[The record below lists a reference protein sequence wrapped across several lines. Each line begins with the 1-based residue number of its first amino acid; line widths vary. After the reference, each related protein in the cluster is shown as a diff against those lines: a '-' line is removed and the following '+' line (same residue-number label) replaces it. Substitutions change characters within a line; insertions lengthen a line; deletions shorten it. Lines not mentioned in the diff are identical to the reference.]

1 MNTRRVMSS
10 REPDLDIRLT
20 KLFDILYF
28 LRDALDKKHQ
38 DFPNDEEVLLNEIG
52 STVVEVALALEERDR
67 ENGRLI
73 GDLTSHAISNSILE
87 HENEMMRK
95 ALIELSNSSQGYQ
108 SEVNKS
114 LIDLVRHSAV
124 VRNNASTGKL
134 EYVFEVDA
142 LDEGLKDAID
152 TYLYER
158 LSKLII

>member
-28 LRDALDKKHQ
+28 LRDVLDKKHQ

-52 STVVEVALALEERDR
+52 SAAVEVALALEERDR
-67 ENGRLI
+67 ENGRLT
-73 GDLTSHAISNSILE
+73 GDLMAHTISNSILE

-108 SEVNKS
+108 VEVNKS